1 MCKQM
6 TSLGYECGSGRGSL
20 LEAPEVW
27 GEGRG
32 RGCFELAGEF
42 GGCFPHGGRRD
53 IPGGWH
59 GLRRC
64 VAGGWRGPS
73 RARAAEGFELGRGA
87 LLSFRPQA
95 CITASGQSSPS
106 PRPASLP
113 YPLPPT
119 AMGLTW
125 HVVVPCPHG
134 HSAFTAWLF
143 DPHSCPHA
151 LAVPWGQK

>member
-6 TSLGYECGSGRGSL
+6 TLLGYERGSGRGSL
-20 LEAPEVW
+20 VEASGVW

-32 RGCFELAGEF
+32 RGRSELTGEF
-42 GGCFPHGGRRD
+42 GGCFPRGEQRG

-73 RARAAEGFELGRGA
+73 RARAAEGFELGQGA
-87 LLSFRPQA
+87 LLSCRSQA
-95 CITASGQSSPS
+95 CITASWQSSPS

-113 YPLPPT
+113 YPLPLLSWASHGT
-119 AMGLTW
+119 SW
-125 HVVVPCPHG
+125 CPVLMATLHSLHG
-134 HSAFTAWLF
+134 F
-143 DPHSCPHA
+143 DPHPCPHA